1 MKSIWRINVQWRRAT
16 GAASAR
22 QQGCQFLLC
31 CRYITFW
38 SFYCSRVVTLG
49 YFWGSSKMF
58 ICVSVKLAPCPT
70 IFHLFWVVKWDQMIG
85 IQVLLRSIEMSCEH
99 AWLATI
105 WWRSCFRSWPNP
117 LLLQFYIARRVEPQD
132 ISKGHQRRS
141 PQPCLLLINIS
152 LSKWISKRLYIQKP
166 AIIILNIL

>member
-58 ICVSVKLAPCPT
+58 ICISVKLAPCPT
-70 IFHLFWVVKWDQMIG
+70 IFHLFWVVKWGQMIG
-85 IQVLLRSIEMSCEH
+85 IQVLLRSKEMSCEH

-132 ISKGHQRRS
+132 IITVKDTRDVRHSLASHQYLVIQMDLKTALYSKT
-141 PQPCLLLINIS
+141 C
-152 LSKWISKRLYIQKP
+152 
-166 AIIILNIL
+166 